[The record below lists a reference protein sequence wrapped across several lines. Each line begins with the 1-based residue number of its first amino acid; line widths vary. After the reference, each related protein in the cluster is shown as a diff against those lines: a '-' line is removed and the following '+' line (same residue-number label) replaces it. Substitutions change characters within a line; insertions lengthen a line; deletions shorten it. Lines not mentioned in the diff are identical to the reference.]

1 MRHYILK
8 QITSLTLQVPTH
20 NTYQECNSTHKI
32 RHHQIGKNHKSS
44 TDIRHKTGK
53 SDTINSPR
61 TQANQM
67 SISEIRDLLLQCNS
81 YSENVNRLIITM

>member
-1 MRHYILK
+1 MRHYVLK

-20 NTYQECNSTHKI
+20 NTYQDSNTTHKI
-32 RHHQIGKNHKSS
+32 RHHQIGKNRESS
-44 TDIRHKTGK
+44 TDTQHETGK

-67 SISEIRDLLLQCNS
+67 SISEIRDLLSQCNS
-81 YSENVNRLIITM
+81 YSENVNRLIITV